1 MAHTPACRPWP
12 VLVASAALLLG
23 APALAQNQAQ
33 DQVPDMR
40 GRWKVETLTIVVGAG
55 AHHPLTGGQPF
66 DPGKPRLHDFVGTLQ
81 IDGQQGPRF
90 WGTLESPAYKEGV
103 IGVFSGEDRRFI
115 MVDSDGFHQGQVVAP
130 GRIRYCYMQND
141 LALKVAGCGTMTHE

>member
-1 MAHTPACRPWP
+1 MAHAPARRPWP
-12 VLVASAALLLG
+12 VFVASALLLG
-23 APALAQNQAQ
+23 GPALAQAQAQ
-33 DQVPDMR
+33 DQQPPDMR

-55 AHHPLTGGQPF
+55 AHHPSTAAPPLE
-66 DPGKPRLHDFVGTLQ
+66 PGKPRLRDFTGTLQ
-81 IDGQQGPRF
+81 IDGQEGPRF

-103 IGVFSGEDRRFI
+103 IGIFSGEDQRFV